1 MVQISAHRGG
11 SEDARPE
18 TYEAFR
24 HALSSGA
31 EYVEWDI
38 RKTKDSV
45 LVVYHDAHAD
55 RSGRLV
61 AELEYQEL
69 CDRLAYEVPR
79 VDEVMNLIA
88 GKMLGHLDLKEI
100 GYEHEVIVLAE
111 SVLGLDS
118 FIVTTLEDISVS
130 TIKRAFPRVKTAL
143 SLGRDLHKVPRHRQ
157 VGVRRGELFPLSR
170 IRACGADW
178 VAANY
183 RLARLGL
190 VDACKRRGIG
200 VMIWTVDAEPLI
212 SRTMANDK
220 IDVLITNRP
229 KYAVAR
235 RAELDGRFRSHG
247 A

>member
-1 MVQISAHRGG
+1 MAQISAHRGG
-11 SEDARPE
+11 WEDARPE
-18 TYEAFR
+18 TYDAYR

-31 EYVEWDI
+31 EYGEWDI
-38 RKTKDSV
+38 RKTKDNV

-55 RSGRLV
+55 MGGRLV
-61 AELEYQEL
+61 ADLEYQEL

-100 GYEHEVIVLAE
+100 GYEDEVIVLAE
-111 SVLGLDS
+111 SVLGRDG
-118 FIVTTLEDISVS
+118 FIVTTLEDVSVS

-143 SLGRDLHKVPRHRQ
+143 SLGRDLRKVPRRRR
-157 VGVRRGELFPLSR
+157 VGVRRGELFPFPR
-170 IRACGADW
+170 VRACGADW
-178 VAANY
+178 VAVNY

-200 VMIWTVDAEPLI
+200 VMIWTIDTEPLI
-212 SRTMANDK
+212 SRTVANEK
-220 IDVLITNRP
+220 IDVVITNRP

-235 RAELDGRFRSHG
+235 RAELDDRLREP
-247 A
+247 

>member
-18 TYEAFR
+18 TYDAFR

-38 RKTKDSV
+38 RKTKDGV

-55 RSGRLV
+55 RGGRLV
-61 AELEYQEL
+61 ADLEYQEL

-111 SVLGLDS
+111 SVLGRDS
-118 FIVTTLEDISVS
+118 FIVTTLEDVSVR
-130 TIKRAFPRVKTAL
+130 TIKCAFPGVKTAL
-143 SLGRDLHKVPRHRQ
+143 SLGLDLHKVARHRW

-170 IRACGADW
+170 VRACGADW
-178 VAANY
+178 VAVNY

-190 VDACKRRGIG
+190 VDACKRSGLG
-200 VMIWTVDAEPLI
+200 VMIWTVDDGPLI
-212 SRTMANDK
+212 SRTVANDK

-235 RAELDGRFRSHG
+235 RAELRGPGS